1 MIRNLL
7 ITTVLLAAPAA
18 IAQQAAPATAEKAPA
33 AFKAHVLSRVE
44 LDDLLKQPTQVL
56 LIDVRRPDEVAG
68 KGGFPVYLSVQIN
81 DLDSSLAWIPKDRK
95 IVTVSNHAARAGKAA
110 DLLAAKGYKVAG
122 AVGVELYEKDGGT
135 LTRLAIPPA
144 PVDAAAGTRSAK
156 Q

>member
-7 ITTVLLAAPAA
+7 IATVLFAAPAA
-18 IAQQAAPATAEKAPA
+18 FAQPAAPATTEKAP

-44 LDDLLKQPTQVL
+44 FDDLLKHPAQVL
-56 LIDVRRPDEVAG
+56 IIDVRRPDEVTS
-68 KGGFPVYLSVQIN
+68 KGGFPVYLSAQIS
-81 DLDSSLAWIPKDRK
+81 DLESSLAWIPKDRK

-110 DLLAAKGYKVAG
+110 DLLASKGYKVAG

-135 LTRLAIPPA
+135 LTRIPIPPA
-144 PVDAAAGTRSAK
+144 PANVAATTGSAT